1 MWWTVLKES
10 ISDEDKKEIH
20 TQLYKKLVERINH
33 SFCVSLYRHGYKN
46 FGLEKNPEIFTT
58 GIYRD
63 MINIGNRPGEYLY
76 VWEIDF
82 DFNKFWDLAKEH
94 IYKSLPK
101 DLTITIQSFKEGDPK
116 NQTLE
121 EVLAWAK
128 DRVERND
135 ELADLFLLENHLT
148 SPGVVAIADQYS
160 MASLSDIEVRSILSS
175 SVNYK
180 AQYDIFY
187 RKLLDDYND
196 NFKKIMPILLKSLP
210 SKEHIEYAL
219 RAKDLEPPASTVGIY
234 IAPKDLSWY
243 KHTNTFYSDHIPDER
258 GVYNFISGGTRM
270 LGKRAQWIVYP
281 RLKSRSG
288 GGVRGPDGTVGL
300 GSQYW
305 NYDGLLWM
313 QSVEDEDSF
322 LINVDTI
329 GAHGVLGVC
338 VNVRGTWIPFEEY
351 DFATIKVKEKTS
363 KEKAGLLTQRLFGT
377 PADTDADEKNIE
389 LEKMKTER
397 ARVVFD
403 FITSW
408 EETSKGPQFGE
419 RTTLPRWTKV
429 AIGLGRG
436 GHSTECIYNK
446 KILPRGD
453 KVAALMS
460 IQGITKENAEMQAQL
475 NSAVRLAMRRPEPHI
490 YPLEHTLKVLEDKFG
505 FWDPTNEES
514 NKRVL
519 DYLEENNYMFKKNGE
534 GVAQY
539 NVDALMGRRR

>member
-33 SFCVSLYRHGYKN
+33 SFCVSLYRHGYKD

-58 GIYRD
+58 GVYRD
-63 MINIGNRPGEYLY
+63 MISISGWPGEYLY

-121 EVLAWAK
+121 EVLAWTK

-135 ELADLFLLENHLT
+135 ELAELFLLENHLV
-148 SPGVVAIADQYS
+148 SPGVISFARQNSKND
-160 MASLSDIEVRSILSS
+160 LSDIEMRSMLSS
-175 SVNYK
+175 SANYK
-180 AQYDIFY
+180 AQYDTFY
-187 RKLLDDYND
+187 RKLLDEYND
-196 NFKKIMPILLKSLP
+196 NFKKLMPILLKSLP
-210 SKEHIEYAL
+210 SEEHIEYAL
-219 RAKDLEPPASTVGIY
+219 KAKDEETEGLHVVASD
-234 IAPKDLSWY
+234 DLSWY
-243 KHTNTFYSDHIPDER
+243 KPTNTFYSEHIPDER
-258 GVYNFISGGTRM
+258 GIYNMVTSVSKGF
-270 LGKRAQWIVYP
+270 GKKAQWIVYP

-288 GGVRGPDGTVGL
+288 GGRRPPIEGKESL
-300 GSQYW
+300 GISHW

-313 QSVEDEDSF
+313 QSEEDEDSF

-329 GAHGVLGVC
+329 GMHGVDGVC
-338 VNVRGTWIPFEEY
+338 VNVRGKWIPFEEY

-377 PADTDADEKNIE
+377 PVDTEEDKKNIE

-397 ARVVFD
+397 ARVVFN

-408 EETSKGPQFGE
+408 EETSKGPQFGD

-436 GHSTECIYNK
+436 SNSTECIYNPS
-446 KILPRGD
+446 IIPRGD
-453 KVAALMS
+453 KVAILMRF
-460 IQGITKENAEMQAQL
+460 QGITKDNAKMMMQVDA
-475 NSAVRLAMRRPEPHI
+475 SVRNAMRRPEAHI
-490 YPLEHTLKVLEDKFG
+490 YPLEHTLKVLEDEFG
-505 FWDPTNEES
+505 FWDPTN
-514 NKRVL
+514 
-519 DYLEENNYMFKKNGE
+519 
-534 GVAQY
+534 
-539 NVDALMGRRR
+539 